1 MSILLCQYIEVIVN
15 SLYIAQRLAVMAEE
29 LLQIKQEPLEI
40 ICAAEMADIEGDAT
54 NSSSSSSRR
63 SNEGSFDVGDKRAY
77 NSFIKAVNTGN
88 CSANVTIKIEPDLY
102 EYANAEANFREA
114 AEADDINQQNSI
126 SSANMALNVQVKD
139 EPEDDYMHTA
149 EDYNMSEKPPFS
161 AKTTPTME
169 NQLNQLLN
177 DFQVVDE
184 HENIITITA
193 TDSSPNN
200 TELAYMQKFKQKN
213 GPMCNRRTKKF
224 MCKICLKR
232 CLQEVHFRQHM
243 EQHRKNRLYC
253 TRKSCDNWFTSLEE
267 CENHEYIIHDIKHLK
282 CNVCNHKFQHFEQV
296 CQHKE
301 TMHRKLKRF
310 VCSMCRDWFISKDEL
325 HEHWQSLPDRCGRML
340 SILKETPKLTKSV
353 QEVLTTNPYKIKSAI
368 PPAFTYAT
376 AGLKLRLKPTLFK
389 CEEQEFV
396 TKQDNTVEI
405 KQEPVDYEMIL
416 PDFSVKVKRES
427 LDNTETNKSKT
438 STANRAVSPMK
449 LRLRKQLVSPTESE
463 KVTSSPTHEVRAN
476 PLSHLLAQRITSK
489 FSLKS
494 VPKYFNLANKTSE
507 GKMKKSTPATSPQSL
522 LKSSV
527 ALQQNNANA
536 AQTANVS
543 PKSEH
548 SPKMLKLSSN
558 FKIVKMLPKET
569 QPSLI
574 NLATNNTLP
583 HATTKRT
590 PSQATSSQVSLLAK
604 AEKREPKPESTPNWQ
619 RDAANNRQFAI
630 QQIEVPPLNKMI
642 AAAKLESVTK
652 TNTELSLTELLNDVI
667 VHKNEQNGE
676 MTAQNIE
683 IKTEH
688 IKTELDEDMV
698 ALQYDDSLSTATFS
712 DSSSNA
718 ATFKIFQEGAD
729 LPPRPRS
736 PHLTRN
742 RCRSKP
748 KVNPEGYICPKCSRR
763 YSTRAMIREHLR
775 NSCGRNPQHECDI
788 CHKFFFS
795 TSTLNCHRTIH
806 TGVLPH
812 KCSYCDKRFR
822 TRGQVTVHH
831 RTHTGERPFVCEI
844 CSQSFTHRETLISH
858 LSRHI
863 GMKRYK
869 CYGCNKQF
877 SCISGLS
884 MHRNTRAESCG
895 QFELNT
901 RAIGPRVRVIRGR
914 VVFEPQPAEP
924 DDDAP
929 ADSMN
934 TGTVDIPEVLS
945 EIQNK

>member
-1 MSILLCQYIEVIVN
+1 
-15 SLYIAQRLAVMAEE
+15 MAEE
-29 LLQIKQEPLEI
+29 MVQIKQEPLEI
-40 ICAAEMADIEGDAT
+40 IYAAEMDDIEGDAT
-54 NSSSSSSRR
+54 NQSSSSR
-63 SNEGSFDVGDKRAY
+63 SNEGSFDVSDKRAY
-77 NSFIKAVNTGN
+77 SLIKAVNTGN
-88 CSANVTIKIEPDLY
+88 FSANVTIKVEPDLY
-102 EYANAEANFREA
+102 EYTNAEATEFD
-114 AEADDINQQNSI
+114 DDINQQNSM
-126 SSANMALNVQVKD
+126 SSASMAQNVQVKE
-139 EPEDDYMHTA
+139 EPVDDYLHIA
-149 EDYNMSEKPPFS
+149 EDCNMSENLPYS
-161 AKTTPTME
+161 ANVTPTDE
-169 NQLNQLLN
+169 DQLNLLTN

-193 TDSSPNN
+193 TDLSPNN
-200 TELAYMQKFKQKN
+200 TELAYMPKLKQN
-213 GPMCNRRTKKF
+213 GPMCNRRTKKY

-232 CLQEVHFRQHM
+232 CFEEIHYRQHM

-253 TRKSCDNWFTSLEE
+253 TRKACDNWFFTLEE
-267 CENHEYIIHDIKHLK
+267 CENHEQLVHDIKHLK
-282 CNVCNHKFQHFEQV
+282 CDVCNHKFQNFEQM

-301 TMHRKLKRF
+301 TMHSKLKRF
-310 VCSMCRDWFISKDEL
+310 VCSMCRDWFISKIEL
-325 HEHWQSLPDRCGRML
+325 HEHWQSLPDRCGRMI
-340 SILKETPKLTKSV
+340 SILNETPKLTKSIE
-353 QEVLTTNPYKIKSAI
+353 EVLTTNTYKFKNATS
-368 PPAFTYAT
+368 YAP

-389 CEEQEFV
+389 NTDQQSN
-396 TKQDNTVEI
+396 TKMLDDTVEI
-405 KQEPVDYEMIL
+405 KTEPVDYEMIL
-416 PDFSVKVKRES
+416 PDFPVKVKRES
-427 LDNTETNKSKT
+427 TNNTEINKSSLASEERVGPPLKLRIRKELLTPAASESENVVST
-438 STANRAVSPMK
+438 ST
-449 LRLRKQLVSPTESE
+449 Q
-463 KVTSSPTHEVRAN
+463 EVKTN

-494 VPKYFNLANKTSE
+494 VPKYFNLANKAGE
-507 GKMKKSTPATSPQSL
+507 EKIKKPAHTTSPQSL

-527 ALQQNNANA
+527 ALQQRNTNAT
-536 AQTANVS
+536 QTAKVS

-548 SPKMLKLSSN
+548 MPKMLKLSSN
-558 FKIVKMLPKET
+558 FKIVKMLPKDT
-569 QPSLI
+569 QPTLVKLGI
-574 NLATNNTLP
+574 NNPLQQ
-583 HATTKRT
+583 ATTKRT
-590 PSQATSSQVSLLAK
+590 LPKANTPQVSLLAK
-604 AEKREPKPESTPNWQ
+604 TEKLMPMPETALNWQ
-619 RDAANNRQFAI
+619 KDATNNRQFAI
-630 QQIEVPPLNKMI
+630 QQVEVPPLNKVV

-652 TNTELSLTELLNDVI
+652 TNTEISLTELLNDVI
-667 VHKNEQNGE
+667 VHKSEQNAE
-676 MTAQNIE
+676 MIAQNID
-683 IKTEH
+683 IKTEN
-688 IKTELDEDMV
+688 IKTEFDEDMIT
-698 ALQYDDSLSTATFS
+698 LQYDDDLSAATFS

-718 ATFKIFQEGAD
+718 TSLRIYREDGD

-763 YSTRAMIREHLR
+763 YSTRSMIREHMR
-775 NSCGRNPQHECDI
+775 NSCGRNPQHECDV

-812 KCSYCDKRFR
+812 KCNYCDKRFR

-884 MHRNTRAESCG
+884 MHRATRPETCG

-914 VVFEPQPAEP
+914 VVFEPQPADP
-924 DDDAP
+924 DDDAAEGDDDMN
-929 ADSMN
+929 AD
-934 TGTVDIPEVLS
+934 TVDVPEVLS